1 MEELTAHLAS
11 LLWSYLDSF
20 LLLVGEPAYE
30 GYDLCVDVK
39 ARQRK
44 PAHDRSIGEQGWLDD
59 WGRLFADAR
68 FVYHAQPPAGAQLHQ
83 LCVAAPE
90 GTGRYAIMRGSKL
103 MWVTVTIRGG
113 IPCDLSACLTPP

>member
-44 PAHDRSIGEQGWLDD
+44 TRTRPFYWR
-59 WGRLFADAR
+59 
-68 FVYHAQPPAGAQLHQ
+68 
-83 LCVAAPE
+83 
-90 GTGRYAIMRGSKL
+90 TGLA
-103 MWVTVTIRGG
+103 
-113 IPCDLSACLTPP
+113 